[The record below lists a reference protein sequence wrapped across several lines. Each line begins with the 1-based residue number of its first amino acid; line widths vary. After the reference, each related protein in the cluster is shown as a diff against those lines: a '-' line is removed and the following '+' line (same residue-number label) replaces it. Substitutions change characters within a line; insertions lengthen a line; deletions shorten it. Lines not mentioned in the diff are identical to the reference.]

1 MAGRCSFLP
10 LARLLLLAVVLGAAL
25 HGEVA
30 VAMPLR
36 GIAEPPASPGAVAE
50 GPGDA
55 AQAGA
60 GGGGSP
66 DRSEAGGEV
75 ILAGFAAAVIIVV
88 FCYIRVTRESSSS
101 NSNNNSVGD
110 GEKKESLGAF

>member
-1 MAGRCSFLP
+1 MAARCSFLP
-10 LARLLLLAVVLGAAL
+10 LARLLLLLVLLGAAL

-30 VAMPLR
+30 VARPLR
-36 GIAEPPASPGAVAE
+36 GIAEPPASPDAVAP

-60 GGGGSP
+60 GDGGKP

-75 ILAGFAAAVIIVV
+75 ILAGFAAAVIIVI

-101 NSNNNSVGD
+101 NSNNVGE